1 MDNKRT
7 EKKEATETPVSMNDQ
22 IKKIIT
28 DEINPYLAMHA
39 GSCDFVSYED
49 GIVTISLQ
57 GGCSGCP
64 SSQITLFNGITPILK
79 EHLPEIKEVLLD

>member
-1 MDNKRT
+1 MS
-7 EKKEATETPVSMNDQ
+7 EVKEETTMEEQ
-22 IKKIIT
+22 IKTIIT

-39 GSCDFVSYED
+39 GSCEFVSYED
-49 GIVTISLQ
+49 GVVTIRLQ

-79 EHLPEIKEVLLD
+79 EKLPEIQEVLLD